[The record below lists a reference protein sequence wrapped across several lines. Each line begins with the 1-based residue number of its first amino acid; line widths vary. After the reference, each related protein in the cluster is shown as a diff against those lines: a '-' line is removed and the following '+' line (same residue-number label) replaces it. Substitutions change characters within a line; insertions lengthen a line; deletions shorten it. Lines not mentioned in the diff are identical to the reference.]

1 MGQTIAVTGS
11 HGFIGRNLVRGLLEQ
26 GHQVIKIA
34 RHMPPVECDRVYHL
48 ACPSTTVDIKGNPT
62 GIMDIIFDGT
72 RKAMQICPTA
82 KFINASS
89 KGVFDLDNTPQ
100 GCYNIAK
107 RAMETYLEFSDIDYV
122 NYRIPSVYGI
132 DMHSDMFIKRC
143 VDGNATEPTEPNKI
157 HYIAHIDEVVAALI
171 ELRPI
176 EIEEITLGEIY
187 EHFTTGRRGLHWAK
201 TDPSTPTDKTK

>member
-1 MGQTIAVTGS
+1 MGQKIAVTGS
-11 HGFIGRNLVRGLLEQ
+11 HGFIGRNLVHGLLER

-48 ACPSTTVDIKGNPT
+48 ACPSTTIDIKGNPT

-107 RAMETYLEFSDIDYV
+107 RAMETYLEFSNIDYV
-122 NYRIPSVYGI
+122 NYRIPSVYGP
-132 DMHSDMFIKRC
+132 DMHNDMFVKRC
-143 VDGNATEPTEPNKI
+143 VDGNATEPTEPDKK
-157 HYIAHIDEVVAALI
+157 HYIAHIDEVVEALI

-176 EIEEITLGEIY
+176 DVEEITLGEIY
-187 EHFTTGRRGLHWAK
+187 EHFTTGRRRLHREE
-201 TDPSTPTDKTK
+201 PSTPST